1 MLEQQ
6 FYSHLVGMTG
16 FIRLYQID
24 SRLKQARP
32 AKRDQP
38 FGGISVMLAGDLR
51 QLPPVFDMPLY
62 EVPNRQSSV
71 LESHGYSLYHLFN
84 KDTYKLVD
92 QMRQQG
98 DHNQAFR
105 QDLADLAVNKF
116 SEEQYER
123 WRQQMCPAEMRKNSP
138 ERWQDF
144 VDNSIMLAGRK
155 ADLVH
160 YNEERLLKLNTAVCL
175 SAAVNK
181 PAAAKTF
188 MADKAGGLV
197 NDLFLARGS
206 RVLLTRNLW
215 SEAGLVNGAHCFIRY
230 IIYREGVD
238 HTRDPPPMPDL
249 LLVEV
254 PGYTGPSYLDG
265 TDRIVPIL
273 PMTHVWSTQGHE
285 NMSRM
290 QFPLLPGYGI
300 TIHKAQ
306 GKEF

>member
-1 MLEQQ
+1 
-6 FYSHLVGMTG
+6 MTG
-16 FIRLYQID
+16 FARLYQID
-24 SRLKQARP
+24 SRLRQARP

-38 FGGISVMLAGDLR
+38 FGGISVMIAGDLR

-62 EVPNRQSSV
+62 EVPNRHSSL
-71 LESHGYSLYHLFN
+71 LESQGYNLYHLFD
-84 KDTYKLVD
+84 KETYKLVD

-98 DHNQAFR
+98 DRNQAFR

-123 WRQQMCPAEMRKNSP
+123 WRQQMCPAEMQKKDP

-144 VDNSIMLAGRK
+144 LNNAIMLAGRK

-160 YNEERLLKLNTAVCL
+160 YNEERLLKLGTPICL

-181 PAAAKTF
+181 PPAAKSF

-197 NDLFLARGS
+197 NEIFLAHGA

-215 SEAGLVNGAHCFIRY
+215 SESGLVNGAHGYIRY
-230 IIYREGVD
+230 IVYREGTD
-238 HTRDPPPMPDL
+238 HTTNPPPMPDL
-249 LLVEV
+249 LLVEF
-254 PGYTGPSYLDG
+254 PGYTGPSFRD
-265 TDRIVPIL
+265 DMNKIVPIV
-273 PMTHVWSTQGHE
+273 PMSHCWSTKGHE
-285 NMSRM
+285 NMTRI
-290 QFPLLPGYGI
+290 QFPLLPGYAI

-306 GKEF
+306 GKCN